1 MQHSKFVHLHNH
13 TEYSLLDGASR
24 LGAMVAKAK
33 ELKMPALA
41 ITDHGSMY
49 GAVDFYQKAVASGV
63 KPIIGCEIYVA
74 PASRFEKKSHGIHEA
89 AYHLTLLAKDMEGYK
104 NLMKLV
110 TIGHLEGFYYR
121 PRVDK
126 EVLQQYSK
134 GLIALSGC
142 LKGEACYTAVRE
154 QFDETKK
161 VIRQYQSIF
170 GEENYYLELHRH
182 GIPDQDKANEFL
194 ISMSKEWSVPLVA
207 TNDFHYVDRQD
218 AEAHDVLMCVQMGTT
233 QADPNRMR
241 FSADEFFLKSAEEMA
256 SVFSDLPQA
265 LEATLHI
272 AEKCNL
278 ELEFG
283 KIHMPQYQPLE
294 GETRENMLRRL
305 CEEGIPR
312 CYPDQVPAEL
322 RDRLETELK
331 VINSMGFTSYFLI
344 VWDFIHYAKENNI
357 PVGPGR
363 GSAAGSVIAYL
374 LGITNIDPIKYS
386 LIFERF
392 LNPERISMPDIDIDF
407 CYDRRGEVISYV
419 VKKYGEQNVAQI
431 GTFGTMKAKAAIRD
445 VGRVMDV
452 PYPEVDK
459 IAKLVPNELNITLQK
474 ALETSPDLR
483 EQYEKNPIVTR
494 LIDMA
499 VKLEGCV
506 RNVSTHAA
514 GIVISEKPLT
524 EYLPLAKGANGEL
537 ATQYPMKPVEQLG
550 LLKMDFLGLKTLT
563 VIHNCLKII
572 KQNHGI
578 DLNIDRIR
586 MDDPKTFDLLVKGNT
601 VGVFQLESPGM
612 RDLSR
617 RIGLQRFEHIIALV
631 ALFRPGPMN
640 MIDEFIKRKHGGK
653 ISYLHPDMGPIL
665 EDTYGIMLYQE
676 QVMKIANVIGGYSLG
691 QADNLRRIMGKKI
704 PEQMEQ
710 QREIFVQGAVKR
722 SVDKNVASKI
732 FEQMAY
738 FAGYGFNKSHSAA
751 YALIAY
757 QTAYLKANY
766 PTEFMAALLT
776 SEMGN
781 TDKVVQYI
789 DECKQMGLA
798 VHPPDANESLAD
810 FSIEEKSIRFGLN
823 AVKNIGRN
831 AVDNIVQIRKTRG
844 KFTSLYEFTEQ
855 MDTRIVNRK
864 VLESLIKSG
873 AMDSFGLKRS
883 QLFQMVDAALQAA
896 DTFQKDR
903 DRGQGSFF
911 DVLENQETFKKELQ
925 KAPDIPEWPE
935 HDLLKYEKEM
945 IGFYVTGH
953 PLASF
958 STVMQRYGT
967 CSIEKLTE
975 RSEGDE
981 IQLGGIILA
990 AKHTVTKKNNER
1002 MAILT
1007 VEDLTGNV
1015 DVLVFPRTY
1024 ETCRQYLA
1032 IDTPIFIQGKAN
1044 LKEEPPKIIAE
1055 TIFPLAETQKR
1066 LTQAVFVNV
1075 DLPSIKEETLIS
1087 LKELFKHHPG
1097 ETRVLIDFSY
1107 PTGEKLVMEVDPQNR
1122 VSPSDDLVAEIE
1134 TLLGEKTVF
1143 LKGHSS

>member
-1 MQHSKFVHLHNH
+1 MEHSKFVHLHNH

-24 LGAMVAKAK
+24 LGAMVNKAK
-33 ELKMPALA
+33 ELKMPAIA

-49 GAVDFYQKAVASGV
+49 GSIDFYQKATAAGV

-74 PASRFEKKSHGIHEA
+74 PTSRLEKKSHGIHEA

-126 EVLQQYSK
+126 EVLQQYSN
-134 GLIALSGC
+134 GLIAMSGC
-142 LKGEACYTAVRE
+142 LKGEVCYTAVRE
-154 QFDETKK
+154 QFDDTKK
-161 VIRQYQSIF
+161 VIREYQSIF
-170 GEENYYLELHRH
+170 GEDNYYLELHRH

-194 ISMSKEWSVPLVA
+194 VSISKEWSVPLVA
-207 TNDFHYVDRQD
+207 TNDFHYVDQQD
-218 AEAHDVLMCVQMGTT
+218 AEAHDVLMCVQMGAS

-241 FSADEFFLKSAEEMA
+241 FSADEFYLKSAEEMA
-256 SVFSDLPQA
+256 SIFSDVPQA
-265 LEATLHI
+265 MESTIQI

-283 KIHMPQYQPLE
+283 KHHMPQYEPPE
-294 GETRENMLRRL
+294 GESREKMLRRL

-312 CYPDQVPAEL
+312 CYPDGAPP
-322 RDRLETELK
+322 ELK
-331 VINSMGFTSYFLI
+331 ERLDVEMGVITKMGFVSYFLI
-344 VWDFIHYAKENNI
+344 TWDFIHYAKENDI

-363 GSAAGSVIAYL
+363 GSAAGSVIAFL
-374 LGITNIDPIKYS
+374 LGITNIDPLKYS

-392 LNPERISMPDIDIDF
+392 LNPERVSMPDIDIDF
-407 CYDRRGEVISYV
+407 CYDRRGEVINYV

-452 PYPEVDK
+452 PYSDVDK
-459 IAKLVPNELNITLQK
+459 IAKLVPNELNITLKK
-474 ALETSPDLR
+474 ALEDSPDLR

-494 LIDMA
+494 IIDMA
-499 VKLEGCV
+499 IKLEGCV

-524 EYLPLAKGANGEL
+524 EYVPLAQGANGEL

-563 VIHNCLKII
+563 VISNCLKLI
-572 KQNHGI
+572 KETKGEEI
-578 DLNIDRIR
+578 NIDRIS
-586 MDDPKTFDLLVKGNT
+586 MEDKKTFDLLAKGNT
-601 VGVFQLESPGM
+601 IGVFQLESPGM
-612 RDLSR
+612 RDISR
-617 RIGLQRFEHIIALV
+617 RIGLERFEHIVALV
-631 ALFRPGPMN
+631 ALFRPGPMKF
-640 MIDEFIKRKHGGK
+640 IDDFIKRKFGAK
-653 ISYLHPDMGPIL
+653 ISYLHPDMEPIL
-665 EDTYGIMLYQE
+665 EDTYGIMIYQE
-676 QVMKIANVIGGYSLG
+676 QVMKVANEIGGYSLG

-710 QREIFVQGAVKR
+710 QREVFIKGAVEKG
-722 SVDKNVASKI
+722 VNKKVADKI

-751 YALIAY
+751 YSLIAY

-789 DECKQMGLA
+789 EECKQMGSA
-798 VHPPDANESLAD
+798 VLPPDVNKSFTD
-810 FSIEEKSIRFGLN
+810 FSIDDNNIRFGLN
-823 AVKNIGRN
+823 AIKNVGRN
-831 AVDNIVQIRKTRG
+831 AVDNIVQVRKERG
-844 KFTSLYEFTEQ
+844 EFTSLYDFTEHL
-855 MDTRIVNRK
+855 DTRIVNRK

-873 AMDSFGLKRS
+873 SMDSFGLNRS
-883 QLFQMVDAALQAA
+883 QLFEMIDAALQAA
-896 DTFQKDR
+896 DEFQKDR
-903 DRGQGSFF
+903 DRGQSSFF
-911 DVLENQETFKKELQ
+911 DVLENQDTFKKELQ
-925 KAPDIPEWPE
+925 KPPNIPEWPE
-935 HDLLKYEKEM
+935 HDLLRQEKEM
-945 IGFYVTGH
+945 IGFYITGH
-953 PLASF
+953 PLGAF
-958 STVMQRYGT
+958 AKVIERYAN
-967 CSIEKLTE
+967 CSVDKLGE

-981 IQLGGIILA
+981 VKVGGIILS
-990 AKHTVTKKNNER
+990 AKHTVTKRNNER

-1015 DVLVFPRTY
+1015 DALVFPRAY
-1024 ETCRQYLA
+1024 ESCRQFLDV
-1032 IDTPIFIQGKAN
+1032 DTPIFIQGKAN
-1044 LKEEPPKIIAE
+1044 LKDDQPKIIVE
-1055 TIFPLAETQKR
+1055 QIYPLAETQKR
-1066 LTQAVFVNV
+1066 MTKAVFVNM
-1075 DLPSIKEETLIS
+1075 DLPTLKEETLDS
-1087 LKELFKHHPG
+1087 LKQVLKQHHG

-1122 VSPSDDLVAEIE
+1122 VNPTDDLVLEIE
-1134 TLLGEKTVF
+1134 ALLGEKTVF
-1143 LKGHSS
+1143 LKGYE